1 MIKYEIDVCVIG
13 GGAAGMS
20 AALKS
25 SQTGAK
31 TLLIER
37 ASELGGVLL
46 QCIHNGFGLH
56 HFKEELTG
64 PAYAERVE
72 EELRKTTTEIWLDSV
87 VVKLTSDHEVHIIS
101 PEKGYQIVQ
110 AKAIVFAVGCRERTR
125 YQIDLP
131 GPRLAGIMNAGHA
144 QHYVNM
150 DGYMVGK
157 RVLILGSGDIG
168 LIMARRL
175 TLEGATVV
183 GVAELMPY
191 SNGLN
196 RNIVQCLDDFQIPLY
211 LSHTVVNVMGHK
223 RLEKVVLAQV
233 DDHLQP
239 ILGTE
244 KEFEVDTLLL
254 SVGLIPENK
263 LLQEIGVNLHP
274 KTNGAFVDNHLMT
287 NIPGVF
293 ACGNA
298 LHVHDLVDF
307 VSEEGEWAGASAAL
321 YAQGLL
327 QSSSQLIDV
336 RAQSPVRYVL
346 PAQLNPHIQTPITL
360 KLRVAV
366 PMKDVYLQVMQGDRV
381 LKKVKKIHLIPSEM
395 ERIEINPSMLHS
407 QEPLV
412 VMVLE
417 GGAQ

>member
-1 MIKYEIDVCVIG
+1 MTNYTFDVCVIG

-20 AALKS
+20 AAWKA
-25 SQTGAK
+25 SQAGAK
-31 TLLIER
+31 TVLIER

-64 PAYAERVE
+64 PAYAERIENELHETPVE
-72 EELRKTTTEIWLDSV
+72 VWLNSV
-87 VVKLTSDHEVHIIS
+87 VVKLTKEHEVHVIS
-101 PEKGYQIVQ
+101 PEKGYQIIQ
-110 AKAIVFAVGCRERTR
+110 SKAIVFAVGCRERTR

-175 TLEGATVV
+175 TLEGAKVV
-183 GVAELMPY
+183 GVAEIMPY

-196 RNIVQCLDDFQIPLY
+196 RNIVQCLHDFNIPLL
-211 LSHTVVNVMGHK
+211 LSHTVVNVEGNQ
-223 RLEKVVLAQV
+223 RLERVTLAQV
-233 DDHLQP
+233 DGQLQP
-239 ILGTE
+239 ISGTE
-244 KEFEVDTLLL
+244 KVFEVDTLLL

-263 LLQEIGVNLHP
+263 LLQEIGVQLHP
-274 KTNGAFVDNHLMT
+274 KTSGAVVNHHLMT
-287 NIPGVF
+287 SIPGVF

-298 LHVHDLVDF
+298 LHVHDLVDY
-307 VSEEGEWAGASAAL
+307 VSEEGELAGLHAAL
-321 YAQGLL
+321 FARHQLNV
-327 QSSSQLIDV
+327 SSHVIDV
-336 RAQSPVRYVL
+336 KPVHPIRYVL
-346 PAQLNPHIQTPITL
+346 PAQIDLESHETITL

-366 PMKDVYLQVMQGDRV
+366 PLKDVQLIITQGER
-381 LKKVKKIHLIPSEM
+381 LIKKVRKIHLIPSEM
-395 ERIEINPSMLHS
+395 ERIEIDPSLL
-407 QEPLV
+407 QGEEPL
-412 VMVLE
+412 MVSLQ
-417 GGAQ
+417 GGS

>member
-1 MIKYEIDVCVIG
+1 MNNYRVDVCVIG

-20 AALKS
+20 AAWKA

-56 HFKEELTG
+56 HFKAELTG
-64 PAYAERVE
+64 PAYAERIAN
-72 EELRKTTTEIWLDSV
+72 ELRDTQAEVWFNSV
-87 VVKLTSDHEVHIIS
+87 VVKLTPSHEVHVIS
-101 PEKGYQIVQ
+101 PEKGYQIIQ

-175 TLEGATVV
+175 TLEGARVV
-183 GVAELMPY
+183 GVAEIMPY

-196 RNIVQCLDDFQIPLY
+196 RNIVQCLHDFNIPLL
-211 LSHTVVNVMGHK
+211 LSHTVV
-223 RLEKVVLAQV
+223 KVEGNQRVERVTLAQV
-233 DDHLQP
+233 DGQLQP
-239 ILGTE
+239 ISGTE
-244 KEFEVDTLLL
+244 KIFEVDTLLL

-263 LLQEIGVNLHP
+263 LLQEIGVQLHA
-274 KTNGAFVDNHLMT
+274 KTSGAVVNHHLMT
-287 NIPGVF
+287 SIPGVF

-298 LHVHDLVDF
+298 LHVHDLVDY
-307 VSEEGEWAGASAAL
+307 VSEEGELAGLHAAL
-321 YAQGLL
+321 YAQQQLNVTAH
-327 QSSSQLIDV
+327 LIDV
-336 RAQSPVRYVL
+336 QPVHPIRYVL
-346 PAQLNPHIQTPITL
+346 PAQLDRDSHETVML

-366 PMKDVYLQVMQGDRV
+366 PLKDVQLIMTQGDRII
-381 LKKVKKIHLIPSEM
+381 KKIRKIHLIPSEM
-395 ERIEINPSMLHS
+395 ERIELDPSQL
-407 QEPLV
+407 QGDEPLIV
-412 VMVLE
+412 SLQ
-417 GGAQ
+417 GGA